1 MHYNDTLQIFLSQG
15 IHMSRNNYVYLLLNM
30 AALAAFGPFVT
41 DFYLPALPDIQILFD
56 TTTSRVQLSITF
68 SLIGLAFGQLIMGPL
83 SDKYGRKPILLLSLL
98 LFVLS
103 TIACLLSWDI
113 YSFLVFRL
121 IQGISGSGGIVISK
135 SVVADLF
142 EGEDLAKFFALLGAI
157 QGLAPIIAPVL
168 GGIMLRYT
176 DWHGIFSVLLGIGI
190 VLCVSMLFFKESLPA
205 TNRIKGSFLESFAFW
220 HILKNKEFML
230 YVILQSFAMGI
241 MFSFIA
247 SSSFIFQ
254 AHFGLSGF
262 WYSLCFA
269 GAAFSITLGA
279 SVTPIFK
286 NERLALCIGIIGLF
300 VCGLGLCVL
309 LQCNPSLFLTEL
321 GFGIT
326 LVFLGFILPTSTALA
341 MEMERSNAGNASAI
355 LGFSFF
361 TFGGVLS
368 PLTGIGDNMFA
379 SVGAVIALCCLGVG
393 IFGYIVLRKPHSR

>member
-1 MHYNDTLQIFLSQG
+1 
-15 IHMSRNNYVYLLLNM
+15 MSRNNYVYLLLNM

-41 DFYLPALPDIQILFD
+41 DFYLPALPDMRILFD
-56 TTTSRVQLSITF
+56 TTTSHVQLSITF

-121 IQGISGSGGIVISK
+121 IQGIAGSGGIVISK

-142 EGEDLAKFFALLGAI
+142 EGEELAKFFALLGAI

-190 VLCVSMLFFKESLPA
+190 VLCISMLFFKESLPA

-279 SVTPIFK
+279 SITPIFK
-286 NERLALCIGIIGLF
+286 NERLAL
-300 VCGLGLCVL
+300 
-309 LQCNPSLFLTEL
+309 L
-321 GFGIT
+321 GF
-326 LVFLGFILPTSTALA
+326 
-341 MEMERSNAGNASAI
+341 
-355 LGFSFF
+355 
-361 TFGGVLS
+361 LS
-368 PLTGIGDNMFA
+368 VD
-379 SVGAVIALCCLGVG
+379 
-393 IFGYIVLRKPHSR
+393 

>member
-1 MHYNDTLQIFLSQG
+1 
-15 IHMSRNNYVYLLLNM
+15 MSRNNYVYLLLNM

-41 DFYLPALPDIQILFD
+41 DFYLPALPDMRILFD

-121 IQGISGSGGIVISK
+121 IQGIAGSGGIVISK

-205 TNRIKGSFLESFAFW
+205 TNRIKGNFLKSFAFW
-220 HILKNKEFML
+220 HILKNK
-230 YVILQSFAMGI
+230 
-241 MFSFIA
+241 
-247 SSSFIFQ
+247 
-254 AHFGLSGF
+254 
-262 WYSLCFA
+262 
-269 GAAFSITLGA
+269 
-279 SVTPIFK
+279 
-286 NERLALCIGIIGLF
+286 
-300 VCGLGLCVL
+300 
-309 LQCNPSLFLTEL
+309 
-321 GFGIT
+321 
-326 LVFLGFILPTSTALA
+326 
-341 MEMERSNAGNASAI
+341 
-355 LGFSFF
+355 
-361 TFGGVLS
+361 
-368 PLTGIGDNMFA
+368 
-379 SVGAVIALCCLGVG
+379 
-393 IFGYIVLRKPHSR
+393 